1 MLTYQDVVTIRL
13 APLTAAAESWSEMA
27 DGFEELGRAY
37 GGSVQSVTTDGEWVG
52 ESAEAAHSSLK
63 ATRKQFDAA
72 AVEARAISDILR
84 DIHGQFSERIQEVKR
99 LVDSAKEAD
108 IHIDADGRAHLDV
121 SERSEA
127 AGGLFGDSMVRA
139 AHEARWTVAVAAA
152 VRSVDDADQGARLA
166 LRAAAGVKS
175 FAEGIFDSIA
185 GVQGDFNAEAIGDIE
200 AVEALAVKRYADQV
214 IAGEKPTDMA
224 EFERLMRDNSG
235 DEVFSRTLLNSLG
248 PEGTIKLANG
258 LSDLAYFDDKRN
270 KANYLNLQGSLA
282 ASLSSATR
290 DTGSEFY
297 KRFRKG
303 MQQAGVKKYDLDVA
317 GEKIP
322 VGTGHGQQARGYQ
335 SLVTLM
341 QQGEGYSDRF
351 MHDMAD
357 DIRKA
362 EDKNQGGDP
371 NMWDLR
377 GDFSAED
384 DGWFANDP
392 LDGLLGVMS
401 KDAEAVTAYLDPG
414 EKGENDT
421 LKYLLTGRQ
430 WDHVDTSD
438 WRGNIE
444 HSAKDTFDSDVRA
457 GLGLALEV
465 GSTGNQP
472 GGEGARFG
480 RHSPEQARI
489 MHETVNYLDYGAADG
504 KSGEQKG
511 SPRVGKADELL
522 AKDEYAALRAPL
534 SRALADYSP
543 DMVDIVT
550 GDAPGGRAG
559 AAGAHMSGEGS
570 QIQNSRSSLLRMM
583 RGVSESDDPSNF
595 ELIYHAQRGYISQE
609 MMVQDF
615 PDSLSVINESRKV
628 GEVFGALDAVGG
640 DVKMDVHDDKISD
653 ATDKRFYGYH
663 LGGGAITGIPVVGDA
678 AQRLVDVSLNDWLSG
693 VQAEEGAL
701 AKEELSRG
709 NDLAQDN
716 LDRYFET
723 WGEERKVNKSLS
735 VSAGAEARQSYVAG
749 REIAYEALRSRN

>member
-1 MLTYQDVVTIRL
+1 M
-13 APLTAAAESWSEMA
+13 
-27 DGFEELGRAY
+27 
-37 GGSVQSVTTDGEWVG
+37 
-52 ESAEAAHSSLK
+52 
-63 ATRKQFDAA
+63 
-72 AVEARAISDILR
+72 
-84 DIHGQFSERIQEVKR
+84 
-99 LVDSAKEAD
+99 
-108 IHIDADGRAHLDV
+108 
-121 SERSEA
+121 
-127 AGGLFGDSMVRA
+127 
-139 AHEARWTVAVAAA
+139 
-152 VRSVDDADQGARLA
+152 
-166 LRAAAGVKS
+166 
-175 FAEGIFDSIA
+175 
-185 GVQGDFNAEAIGDIE
+185 
-200 AVEALAVKRYADQV
+200 
-214 IAGEKPTDMA
+214 
-224 EFERLMRDNSG
+224 
-235 DEVFSRTLLNSLG
+235 
-248 PEGTIKLANG
+248 
-258 LSDLAYFDDKRN
+258 
-270 KANYLNLQGSLA
+270 
-282 ASLSSATR
+282 
-290 DTGSEFY
+290 
-297 KRFRKG
+297 
-303 MQQAGVKKYDLDVA
+303 
-317 GEKIP
+317 
-322 VGTGHGQQARGYQ
+322 
-335 SLVTLM
+335 TLM

-723 WGEERKVNKSLS
+723 WREERKVNKSLS